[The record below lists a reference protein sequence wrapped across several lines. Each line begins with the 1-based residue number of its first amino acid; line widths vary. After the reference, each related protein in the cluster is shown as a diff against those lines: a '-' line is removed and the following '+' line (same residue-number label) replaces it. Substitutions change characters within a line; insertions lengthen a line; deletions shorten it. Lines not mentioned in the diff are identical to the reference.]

1 MVLQLKPLFMGEAE
15 SLPIDGEIYLSAVE
29 IGGLHPLQ
37 QPVRVRGEV
46 RLISGVVTL
55 RGTAYFRY
63 DGPCDRCAAPI
74 RREMA
79 IGMDHILVTSLNN
92 EDNDDFLL
100 VENYQ
105 LPLDE
110 LTEADILLNLPSK
123 ILCREDCRGL
133 CQQCGKD
140 LNEGLCGCC
149 TKEVDPRLAALK
161 ELLN

>member
-15 SLPIDGEIYLSAVE
+15 SLPIDGEIDLSAVE

-37 QPVRVRGEV
+37 QPVGVRGEV

-79 IGMDHILVTSLNN
+79 IGMDHIPSTMRTTTISCWWKTTSC
-92 EDNDDFLL
+92 
-100 VENYQ
+100 
-105 LPLDE
+105 PL
-110 LTEADILLNLPSK
+110 TN
-123 ILCREDCRGL
+123 
-133 CQQCGKD
+133 
-140 LNEGLCGCC
+140 
-149 TKEVDPRLAALK
+149 
-161 ELLN
+161 